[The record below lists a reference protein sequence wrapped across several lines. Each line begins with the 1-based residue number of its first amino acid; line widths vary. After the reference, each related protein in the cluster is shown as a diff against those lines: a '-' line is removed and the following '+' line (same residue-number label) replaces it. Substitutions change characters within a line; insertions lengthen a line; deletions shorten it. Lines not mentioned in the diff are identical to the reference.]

1 MSSNLSNTSGIGM
14 KDKICYALGDVG
26 SLLVFGLVNT
36 FLQVFYTDKL
46 GITPLMVMLIM
57 IIARVW
63 DAIND
68 PIWGRIVDNAPSKP
82 KRRYKKWLL
91 YLCVP
96 LAFSSILMFIDV
108 NGWFHFSYVACVIYA
123 IVSYI
128 IFGMLYTG
136 TNIPYGSMSSVIT
149 SDDKERSAL
158 SVFRSVG
165 STLGGFGPM
174 VVNFFV
180 WETKDG
186 VQVLN
191 STKLIIGVAI
201 MAVLSV
207 VCSIL
212 CYKFSEERVVVP
224 SRSKEERPKGETL
237 RVLKNLLKTRSFV
250 IISIVGMLFLAAQMF
265 QTTYNMYVFKVFF
278 NKGGFATLSTV
289 CQYLPVAIIMFF
301 SGKLVNKFGRKEVCA
316 FGLLF
321 TALCFG
327 VLAVIPIGSI
337 DKSIL
342 MWIFLAVSLLAGFGN
357 AFIFLMIWALA
368 NDAVD
373 DYFVKTKSHDEATAY
388 SIFTFMRK
396 LGQTVAAIVVNISL
410 ITLGYGA
417 SGANG
422 WTNANEAL
430 AKGVDVSMMYY
441 QSIIIPAALSLL
453 MFLLLMFV
461 YPLSKKRVEALQTEK
476 AAILEEKETQE

>member
-1 MSSNLSNTSGIGM
+1 MSNNSTNTSGIRM
-14 KDKICYALGDVG
+14 KDKIGYALGDVG

-36 FLQVFYTDKL
+36 FLQIFYTDKF
-46 GITPLMVMLIM
+46 GITPLVVMLIM

-82 KRRYKKWLL
+82 GRRYKKWLL
-91 YLCVP
+91 YLCLP
-96 LAFSSILMFIDV
+96 LAFSSVLMFIDV
-108 NGWFHFSYVACVIYA
+108 NGWFHLSNVACIAYA

-149 SDDKERSAL
+149 SDDKERNAL
-158 SVFRSVG
+158 SIFRSVG

-174 VVNFFV
+174 IVNFFV
-180 WETKDG
+180 WDKVEG
-186 VQVLN
+186 VSVLN
-191 STKLIIGVAI
+191 STKLIIGVSI

-207 VCSIL
+207 VCAIL
-212 CYKFSEERVVVP
+212 CYKLSEERIIVQP
-224 SRSKEERPKGETL
+224 RSKQEKPKGETL

-278 NKGGFATLSTV
+278 NKPGLATLSTV
-289 CQYLPVAIIMFF
+289 CQYLPVAIVMFF
-301 SGKLVNKFGRKEVCA
+301 SGKLVRKFGRKEVCA

-321 TALCFG
+321 TAICFG
-327 VLAVIPIGSI
+327 ILAVIPVGAVARGT
-337 DKSIL
+337 L
-342 MWIFLAVSLLAGFGN
+342 MWIFLAVSLLAGLGN

-368 NDAVD
+368 NDSID

-396 LGQTVAAIVVNISL
+396 LGQTLAAVIVNISL
-410 ITLGYGA
+410 IAIGYGQSA
-417 SGANG
+417 EWAP
-422 WTNANEAL
+422 TEAE
-430 AKGVDVSMMYY
+430 ATSMYY
-441 QSIIIPAALSLL
+441 QSIIIPAALSLI

-461 YPLSKKRVEALQTEK
+461 YPLSKKRVEALQGEK
-476 AAILEEKETQE
+476 DAILGETVVPQEQEVEEKQ

>member
-1 MSSNLSNTSGIGM
+1 MSSNLSNTSGIGI
-14 KDKICYALGDVG
+14 KDKIGYALGDVG

-46 GITPLMVMLIM
+46 GITPLVVMLIM

-68 PIWGRIVDNAPSKP
+68 PIWGRIVDSAPSKP
-82 KRRYKKWLL
+82 RRRYKKWLL
-91 YLCVP
+91 YLCLP

-108 NGWFHFSYVACVIYA
+108 NGWFHFSNVACVIYA

-128 IFGMLYTG
+128 AFGMLYTG
-136 TNIPYGSMSSVIT
+136 TNIPYGSMSSVVT

-158 SVFRSVG
+158 SIFRSVG

-180 WETKDG
+180 WETVDG

-224 SRSKEERPKGETL
+224 ARNKEDRPKGETI

-250 IISIVGMLFLAAQMF
+250 IISVVGMLFLAAQMF

-278 NKGGFATLSTV
+278 NNGGLATLSTV

-301 SGKLVNKFGRKEVCA
+301 SGKLVRKFGRKEVCA

-327 VLAVIPIGSI
+327 ILAVIPIGMARNV
-337 DKSIL
+337 L

-368 NDAVD
+368 NDAID

-410 ITLGYGA
+410 ISLGYGA
-417 SGANG
+417 TGEKG
-422 WTNANEAL
+422 WTTANEAL
-430 AKGVDVSMMYY
+430 DKGVDVSMMYY

-461 YPLSKKRVEALQTEK
+461 YPLSKKRVESLQEEK
-476 AAILEEKETQE
+476 ASVLEQKEVQE